1 MEICLKAVLSMPER
15 DRPPYLPQLSDPWPR
30 PPEFVPQ
37 PAPAGHDVVDEPS
50 TTAIAAPP
58 VDAGGMP
65 VAAVG
70 EAAPN
75 PEHREAERLTLLGRV
90 GRDPTFWTTKNGVA
104 RAHFPLGVRHNPAS
118 DKTTWHRIDA
128 WSKWAERARD
138 TVSKGQVVEIVAYR
152 RVTTVEGP
160 RAPRQVEEL
169 RAAAIRHPD
178 KQ

>member
-1 MEICLKAVLSMPER
+1 MAER
-15 DRPPYLPQLSDPWPR
+15 PRPPYLPQLSDPWPR

-37 PAPAGHDVVDEPS
+37 PAPAVDHEPRA
-50 TTAIAAPP
+50 TAIAPPP
-58 VDAGGMP
+58 VDAGREP
-65 VAAVG
+65 VTAVR
-70 EAAPN
+70 EAPSN

-90 GRDPTFWTTKNGVA
+90 GRDPTFWTTNSGVA
-104 RAHFPLGVRHNPAS
+104 RAHFPLGVRHYPAS